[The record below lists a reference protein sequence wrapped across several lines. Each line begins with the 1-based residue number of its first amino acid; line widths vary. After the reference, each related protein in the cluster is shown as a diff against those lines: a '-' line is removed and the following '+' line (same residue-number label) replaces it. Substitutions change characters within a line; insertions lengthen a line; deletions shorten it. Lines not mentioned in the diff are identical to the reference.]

1 VTSETPRIADRLPV
15 AARATIAEAEPLAF
29 PDGATA
35 ADVGERAIVEWIRQR
50 APAPADVAVGI
61 GDDAAVVEPARNHL
75 DVLTTD
81 VLVEDVHFRLAWSTP
96 GDIGWKALAVNLSD
110 LAAMG
115 ASPRTALLSLVLPP
129 STRVAVVQEMVEEML
144 ALAAKHGMA
153 LVGGNISRS
162 SGPLVVDVTAVGAV
176 KRRRMLL
183 RSGARP
189 GDGLFVS
196 GTLGAAAAGLA
207 WLENGAGT
215 ADTEGIVPA
224 LDRYRRPEPRVRLG
238 RIAGRA
244 RAASA
249 CIDLSDGLGEAV
261 RQLAEA
267 SGVGARLDAH
277 AVPVDRAAVE
287 VARRLG
293 CDALELATT
302 GGDDYELLFAVP
314 RRLTR
319 RFEAAVGHAG
329 GVGVTKIGET
339 TTTAGVEL
347 VRDGVARPLAGGF
360 SHFPRS
366 IRPDA

>member
-1 VTSETPRIADRLPV
+1 VTSETPRIANRAPV
-15 AARATIAEAEPLAF
+15 AARAAIAEPEPLTF
-29 PDGATA
+29 PDDATV
-35 ADVGERAIVEWIRQR
+35 ADVGERAIVEWIQKR
-50 APAPADVAVGI
+50 APSPAGVAVGI

-75 DVLTTD
+75 DALTTD
-81 VLVEDVHFRLAWSTP
+81 VLVEDVHFRVAWSLP
-96 GDIGWKALAVNLSD
+96 ADIGWKALAVNLSD

-115 ASPRTALLSLVLPP
+115 ASPRAALLSLVLPP
-129 STRVAVVQEMVEEML
+129 STRVAAVQEIVEGTL
-144 ALAAKHGMA
+144 ALAAKYGVA

-162 SGPLVVDVTAVGAV
+162 PGPLVVDVTAVGAV
-176 KRRRMLL
+176 KRRRILL
-183 RSGARP
+183 RCGARP

-207 WLENGAGT
+207 WLENGAVS
-215 ADTEGIVPA
+215 ADTEGIAPA

-238 RIAGRA
+238 RTVGRA

-249 CIDLSDGLGEAV
+249 CIDLSDGLAEAV

-267 SGVGARLDAH
+267 SGLGARVDAR

-293 CDALELATT
+293 RDALELATT

-319 RFEAAVGHAG
+319 RFEAAVGQAG
-329 GVGVTKIGET
+329 GVAVTKVGET
-339 TTTAGVEL
+339 TTSAGIEL
-347 VRDGVARPLAGGF
+347 VGDGVARPLAGGF
-360 SHFPRS
+360 SHFARS